1 MNHRNHQPFSGRTRP
16 VNKFPALLCDSSELN
31 GDDRAINT
39 ANQRIPDLFSFFL
52 DRIPAPLYRCFH
64 KHFCAKKA
72 DVGYAVKE
80 SKGVKRNNQSSG
92 SFFSKTAS
100 DHDRGGRKD
109 LGKGPRLY
117 LRKWFLILLLFVFLP
132 VSSSVAENVKC
143 SRMPLLMKSF
153 LANHYAIKDLN
164 AEINNQVVDQMIKR
178 LDPSKTLLYDSD
190 VQNLRP
196 VLRRAFSSMQ
206 SGDCALLKPVYD
218 LLVTRARENEKIIR
232 RILGSN
238 YRIDEDAE
246 LYIDV
251 KKRPYVKTAAE
262 KYDLLKKVVQFQ
274 IENDLLSGVTLA
286 EAKKQQVHRYEL
298 QTARV
303 LERRP
308 EKLIEYAAEAFAQA
322 LDPHTNYLSP
332 DNLEDLKIHMQLSLE
347 GIGALLSSD
356 NGFTV
361 IEELIPGGSAEKSGL
376 LKPKDK
382 IIAVAQKRAK
392 PVNVI
397 DMDLRDVVKMIR
409 GKKGTQVTLM
419 ILRQSERTYRF
430 DITLTRDK
438 VYIKDQEAKVDY
450 QTRMVN
456 GKKYSFAVIDLPSF
470 YGDEKENK
478 SSYEDVR
485 ALLME
490 ARQRGV
496 DGVVLDLSRNGGG
509 LIGEAVQ
516 IAGLFLGRGPV
527 VATKDNSEKLTVFV
541 NGAATSEMKLRK
553 NKIITFPAEDRPLYT
568 GPLVVLTSRLSA
580 SASEIVAGALQD
592 YRRAIIVGSDRT
604 FGKGSVQTLAPLPRD
619 LGGMKVT
626 TGLYFLPGG
635 KSTQKTGVPV
645 DVRLPG
651 FFVLEDVGEAELEY
665 PLPAQ
670 AIQPFIKASSNSAL
684 LWTTVDHPMVA
695 KLSIKSQARIA
706 KDPKFKEIIQKN
718 KEAAEK
724 KGLIRLVDLREER
737 KKEGGSNKKET
748 PAELKQKVR
757 DQYAPYVNESIN
769 ILSDMMTA
777 KAALPMAKAL

>member
-1 MNHRNHQPFSGRTRP
+1 M
-16 VNKFPALLCDSSELN
+16 
-31 GDDRAINT
+31 
-39 ANQRIPDLFSFFL
+39 
-52 DRIPAPLYRCFH
+52 
-64 KHFCAKKA
+64 
-72 DVGYAVKE
+72 KE

-527 VATKDNSEKLTVFV
+527 VATKDNNEKLTVFV